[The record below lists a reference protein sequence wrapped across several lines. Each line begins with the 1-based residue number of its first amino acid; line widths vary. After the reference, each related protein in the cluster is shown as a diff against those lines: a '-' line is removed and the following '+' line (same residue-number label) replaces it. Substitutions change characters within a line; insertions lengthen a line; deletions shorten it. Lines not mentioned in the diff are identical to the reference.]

1 MPDDDWISKV
11 ELSYTAMGLQH
22 ILFTTNK
29 NVTKER
35 GIKLQNCS
43 TYTAV
48 YSQLNPL
55 VGFGAYQTTSMMAL
69 GFYTF
74 TCVKNTADQYIG
86 KKTNFISNVDNTVVE
101 DVIVKPVPTPAKVD
115 LNAKV
120 RWWLV
125 VIIVVGILV
134 PIFGVILYMLRKNKI
149 ADEETLKK

>member
-1 MPDDDWISKV
+1 VI
-11 ELSYTAMGLQH
+11 
-22 ILFTTNK
+22 
-29 NVTKER
+29 KER
-35 GIKLQNCS
+35 GVKLQNCS
-43 TYTAV
+43 TYTAN
-48 YSQLNPL
+48 YTQLNPL

-86 KKTNFISNVDNTVVE
+86 KKTNFISNDVIPNGGGT
-101 DVIVKPVPTPAKVD
+101 DVIVTPDSNPAKVD

-149 ADEETLKK
+149 EDEASIKK